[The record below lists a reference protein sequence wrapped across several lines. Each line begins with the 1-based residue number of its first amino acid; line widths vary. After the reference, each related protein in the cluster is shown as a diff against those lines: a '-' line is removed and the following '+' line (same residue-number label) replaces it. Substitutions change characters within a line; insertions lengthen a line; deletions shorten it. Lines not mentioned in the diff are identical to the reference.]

1 MKSTVVPAQVTTVED
16 KVAGSLSLSQLL
28 LLVTPA
34 FIGGGMYALIPPMMG
49 MPVYKMV
56 IAGLVA
62 LVFSLLAIRVKG
74 KILLLWLV
82 IMLRYNSRPRYYV
95 FNKNSTYL
103 RDIDPPAEQ
112 EAPQPVAA
120 TEEPQQAPALRP
132 TVAETIRLEK
142 IVANPKANLRFL
154 TDKKG
159 ALRVHF
165 TEVE

>member
-34 FIGGGMYALIPPMMG
+34 FIGGGMYALVPPMMG

-56 IAGLVA
+56 IAGFIA
-62 LVFSLLAIRVKG
+62 LVFGLLAIRVKG

-82 IMLRYNSRPRYYV
+82 IMLRYNLRPRYHI
-95 FNKNSTYL
+95 FNKNNAYL
-103 RDIDPPAEQ
+103 REIEPPAEQ
-112 EAPQPVAA
+112 DAPQPA
-120 TEEPQQAPALRP
+120 TAIEEPQQAPALRP

-142 IVANPKANLRFL
+142 IITNPKANLRFL